1 VAAAVDFQD
10 QESLEQEIH
19 EADPG
24 QVDPGLGVNPFRAE
38 DAEEQAGHDLNGGI
52 SRAVNQVKHF
62 PGSSIPVSRQPLVQ
76 VRQRGHA
83 LPHGAL
89 HHYCRFDLSQA
100 AQPVNEY
107 VSHACDRL
115 RSSGWNQ

>member
-1 VAAAVDFQD
+1 VAAAVDFHD

-24 QVDPGLGVNPFRAE
+24 QVDLGLGVNPFRT
-38 DAEEQAGHDLNGGI
+38 EEQAGHHLNGGI

-62 PGSSIPVSRQPLVQ
+62 PGSSIPASREPLVQ

-83 LPHGAL
+83 LPHGTL
-89 HHYCRFDLSQA
+89 HHYCRFHLRQA
-100 AQPVNEY
+100 TQPVNEY
-107 VSHACDRL
+107 VSDACDRF
-115 RSSGWNQ
+115 RSSVWNQ